1 MNDKVPIE
9 SILETMREL
18 DKWKKRREMLEREL
32 KATDKQIAYYE
43 GMIAEMKS
51 KISPDKLTD
60 ILERL

>member
-1 MNDKVPIE
+1 VYKIQ
-9 SILETMREL
+9 EL

-43 GMIAEMKS
+43 SMIAEMKS

-60 ILERL
+60 ILEHL

>member
-43 GMIAEMKS
+43 SMIAEMKS